1 MNHTTNTDE
10 NVFSL
15 ENSLSRLL
23 GLNVQYIYGL
33 YHLKLFK
40 IVLSILFL

>member
-23 GLNVQYIYGL
+23 KLNVQYIYGL
-33 YHLKLFK
+33 CHLKLLK
-40 IVLSILFL
+40 